1 MPKAEKGSLKDL
13 GKKIK
18 AKGLQKLRF
27 YCQMCEKQCRDANG
41 FKCHLTSD
49 SHLRHMKI
57 FSENSGRI
65 LNANSREFET
75 HYLDA
80 LRMRHG
86 TAKVNANQVYQQVIS
101 DKSHI
106 HMNGTIWSTL
116 SGFVQYLG
124 KTGKCIVEET
134 ERGWY
139 VSYINRDAGKLQRD
153 EIQKQRQKSELEA
166 ELLTQQRMEKQRIAA
181 AEALDRV
188 TTAGGTTTQD
198 NGDGT
203 APPTGATDGTAAAKK
218 VELHLLGGLMGNN
231 PKKRKIVVR
240 GNNKSIFGD
249 EDDDESKVD
258 GDEKVAAPVVDAA
271 PPPALPPM
279 RTATTTTTSPKKKSK
294 TTDLAK
300 KAASDREPGKK
311 KDDERPWLLPNIL
324 VRIVNKK
331 LCDGKYYRQK
341 GTVERLEDDDYT
353 AIVVTTTEQNDNNN
367 YDDRRGDV
375 LKLDQDDLETVVPK
389 RTGERVKI
397 VRGEHRGATAVV
409 QALNKDKCRAE
420 LELLLTTTNDDDDH
434 GGHNKTLRK
443 VPYDDFSKL
452 AE

>member
-49 SHLRHMKI
+49 SHLRQMKI

-139 VSYINRDAGKLQRD
+139 ITYINRDAGKLQRE

-166 ELLTQQRMEKQRIAA
+166 EMLTQQRMEKQRIAA
-181 AEALDRV
+181 AEALDRA
-188 TTAGGTTTQD
+188 TAGTTTED
-198 NGDGT
+198 DERT
-203 APPTGATDGTAAAKK
+203 APTVATDGTAAGSKR
-218 VELHLLGGLMGNN
+218 VELHLGNGGILNN

-249 EDDDESKVD
+249 DEDEDDESKVD
-258 GDEKVAAPVVDAA
+258 GDDEKVAPAVYSS
-271 PPPALPPM
+271 PALPPM
-279 RTATTTTTSPKKKSK
+279 RTATTTTTTSPKKKKKSK
-294 TTDLAK
+294 MEK
-300 KAASDREPGKK
+300 ASDRVPENQNQ
-311 KDDERPWLLPNIL
+311 DETPWLLPKIQ

-353 AIVVTTTEQNDNNN
+353 AIVVVGVTT
-367 YDDRRGDV
+367 DDHRGDV

-389 RTGERVKI
+389 KAGERVKL
-397 VRGEHRGATAVV
+397 VRGEHRGSAAVV

-420 LELLLTTTNDDDDH
+420 LELLTTTTTTNADNGSH
-434 GGHNKTLRK
+434 KTGDLLLRK